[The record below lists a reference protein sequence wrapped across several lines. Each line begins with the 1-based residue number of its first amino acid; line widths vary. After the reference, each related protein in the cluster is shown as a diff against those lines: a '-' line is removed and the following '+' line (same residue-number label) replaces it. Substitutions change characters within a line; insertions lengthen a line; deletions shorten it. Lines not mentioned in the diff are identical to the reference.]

1 MLGVYEQF
9 PLNVHKIKTF
19 TTSISIKKLQQTLI
33 QTFYKINNKDFKLE
47 DIALPSLPQCIAIFE
62 FGIAEANNF
71 NYLNEEETNK
81 GLRAI
86 RKKPFQVLDFF
97 CALRYYK
104 INNEKKTP
112 LKFDYYMI
120 RFIFNKNLIKMQVF
134 HEKGP
139 RYASPEDIANF
150 IADKTNENFSK
161 KALKTLE
168 KV

>member
-19 TTSISIKKLQQTLI
+19 ATSIPTKKLQQTLMR
-33 QTFYKINNKDFKLE
+33 TLYKINNEDFKLE
-47 DIALPSLPQCIAIFE
+47 DIALPSLPQCKVILE
-62 FGIAEANNF
+62 FGIAEANSF
-71 NYLNEEETNK
+71 NYLDEEETNK
-81 GLRAI
+81 GLKAI
-86 RKKPFQVLDFF
+86 RKKPFPVLDFF

-104 INNEKKTP
+104 INNERKTS

-120 RFIFNKNLIKMQVF
+120 RLIFNKNLMEMQVF

-150 IADKTNENFSK
+150 ITDKTNETFSK
-161 KALKTLE
+161 KALKAFE